1 MGRTPL
7 LAAALTVSALCPADE
22 TVRFNRDIRPIM
34 SDTCFHCHGFDPKS
48 RKGGLRLDIREEA
61 LKSGE
66 SGETA
71 IVPGKPEQSEVIKRI
86 FSEDPDDIMPSKEAH
101 KTLTAAQKELFRR
114 WVAQGAH
121 YEPHWAYMPLTE
133 PKVPPM
139 PEGGRNPI
147 DAFIGEKLAAK
158 GVRPSPE
165 ARPETLL
172 RRLSLDL
179 TGLPPTPEETA
190 AFLADKS
197 PDAYERQVDRLLAS
211 PRFGERMAVWWLD
224 VARYADTVGYHG
236 DQNQRIFPY
245 RDYVIQA
252 FNANKPFDVFT
263 REQIAGDLL
272 PHRTEDQ
279 LIASGYNRLNMMT
292 REGGAQVKEY
302 LSKYGAERVR
312 SVSAAWLGST
322 FGCAE
327 CHDHKFDPISQRDFY
342 SLQAFFADVKQWGV
356 YADYAYTPE
365 PELKGV
371 GNDHPFFPEAEVSN
385 AFLTRRDREARAA
398 IKSWEDGWLKDAL
411 GNEPRRK
418 AFETWKASSTSFLT
432 AHSGGW
438 IRPVGDYALTRTPVP
453 GKAAAKKETKAKA
466 AVVPTPTA
474 FAAGAPVIIPKALGR
489 DEQFHAAFRPAP
501 GVYGSFRIDVP
512 KEGNDPDRSVTLTP
526 ALLLR
531 DVKGRMTP
539 LALSHGHA
547 DHREARFNGGT
558 ELTDVTS
565 GWKFRLGRD
574 LHAIWTLDRPV
585 TLKEG
590 ESLVLRLGCD
600 SKLTLLAGFSPFS
613 AADARVLA
621 SVSATSLDSADAPLL
636 WLHSAQADRAAVE
649 SHRRMAA
656 ELRSYN
662 GGKAW
667 TLVTQSVKP
676 LTVRVLP
683 RGNFLD
689 ESGPVVLPATP
700 SFLPGRRES
709 SAERPLDRRD
719 LAAWIVSKD
728 NPITAR
734 TVMNR
739 MWQLFHGAGLTVMLD
754 DLGSQGEP
762 PSHPE
767 MLNWLALEFRDKG
780 WDVKRMVRLLVTSR
794 TYRQSSS
801 LRPELKDLDPSNR
814 LLASQ
819 NPRRLDAEFVRDN
832 ALFIAGLLDTSEIG
846 GPSVKPYQPAG
857 HYEPLQ
863 FPNRT
868 YVPSE
873 GREQWRR
880 GLYMHWQRMFL
891 HPMLV
896 NFDAPVRDE
905 CSALRNYSNTP
916 QQALTLLNDPTFIEA
931 ARAMASRLLATPEGT
946 DRLDFAFRLA
956 VGRPIR
962 PADRAPLERLI
973 ADQTAHYR
981 SNPEDAA
988 KLLKVG
994 LSSAP
999 PGDPAVLAAWTNAC
1013 RAVLNSHEA
1022 ITRY

>member
-1 MGRTPL
+1 MSRTPL
-7 LAAALTVSALCPADE
+7 LLAALTLAANAPAEDV
-22 TVRFNRDIRPIM
+22 VRFNRDIRPIM

-48 RKGGLRLDIREEA
+48 RKGDLRLDIREEA
-61 LKSGE
+61 LKAGK

-71 IVPGKPEQSEVIKRI
+71 IVPGKPEQSEIIKRI
-86 FSEDPDDIMPSKEAH
+86 FSEDPDDVMPSKEAH
-101 KTLTAAQKELFRR
+101 KTLTPAQKELFRR
-114 WVAQGAH
+114 WVAQGAQ
-121 YEPHWAYMPLTE
+121 YEPHWAYMPLSA
-133 PKVPPM
+133 PKLPAM
-139 PEGGRNPI
+139 PEGGRNAI

-158 GVRPSPE
+158 GIRPSPE

-172 RRLSLDL
+172 RRVSLDL

-197 PDAYERQVDRLLAS
+197 PDAYEKQVDRLLAS

-224 VARYADTVGYHG
+224 VARYADTVGFHG

-252 FNANKPFDVFT
+252 FNANKPFDAFT

-272 PHRTEDQ
+272 PDRTEEQ

-292 REGGAQVKEY
+292 REGGAQAKEY
-302 LSKYGAERVR
+302 LAKYGAERVR

-327 CHDHKFDPISQRDFY
+327 CHDHKFDPISQKDFY

-356 YADYAYTPE
+356 YADYVYTPE

-371 GNDHPFFPEAEVSN
+371 GNDHPFFPEAEVNN
-385 AFLTRRDREARAA
+385 AFLQRRDRETRAA
-398 IKSWEDGWLKDAL
+398 IKSWEDAWLSGILKDA
-411 GNEPRRK
+411 GARK
-418 AFETWKASSTSFLT
+418 SLEEWKAGAAAFLSTNPDGWNRP
-432 AHSGGW
+432 SGEHL
-438 IRPVGDYALTRTPVP
+438 LTRATAP
-453 GKAAAKKETKAKA
+453 AKA
-466 AVVPTPTA
+466 APKKDSKAKTPTVTPPSPTPFTA
-474 FAAGAPVIIPKALGR
+474 GGLVQIPKGLGR
-489 DEQFHAAFRPAP
+489 DEQFHVTLRPSP
-501 GVYGSFRIDVP
+501 GTYASLRIDVP
-512 KEGNDPDRSVTLTP
+512 KEGNETDRSALLTP
-526 ALLLR
+526 TLMLR
-531 DVKGRMTP
+531 DAKGRTTP
-539 LALSHGHA
+539 LAFAHGHA
-547 DHREARFNGGT
+547 DRREARFVGGT
-558 ELTDVTS
+558 ELSDVTG
-565 GWKFRLGRD
+565 GWKFRLGTD
-574 LHAIWTLDRPV
+574 LHAVWTLDRPV
-585 TLKEG
+585 TVKEG
-590 ESLVLRLGCD
+590 DSLLLRLNID
-600 SKLTLLAGFSPFS
+600 SKLTLKVGLSPFA
-613 AADARVLA
+613 AADARTVA
-621 SVSATSLDSADAPLL
+621 VVRSVDEQGALL
-636 WLHSAQADRAAVE
+636 WLHSAQPDRASVE
-649 SHRRMAA
+649 RHRKMAA
-656 ELRSYN
+656 ELRAYN
-662 GGKAW
+662 GGK
-667 TLVTQSVKP
+667 TSTMVTQSVKP

-700 SFLPGRRES
+700 SFLPGRRDS
-709 SAERPLDRRD
+709 SAERRLDRRD
-719 LAAWIVSKD
+719 LAEWIVSKD

-767 MLNWLALEFRDKG
+767 LLDWLALEFRDKG
-780 WDVKRMVRLLVTSR
+780 WDIKRMVRLLVTSR

-801 LRPELKDLDPSNR
+801 LRPELKDVDPSNR

-832 ALFIAGLLDTSEIG
+832 ALFVAGLLDTSEIG
-846 GPSVKPYQPAG
+846 GPSAKPYQPAG

-916 QQALTLLNDPTFIEA
+916 QQALTLLNDPTFVEA
-931 ARAMASRLLATPEGT
+931 ARALAARLLAAPEGT
-946 DRLDFAFRLA
+946 DRLDRAFRLA

-962 PADRAPLERLI
+962 PGDRAPLEKLI

-981 SNPEDAA
+981 AQPDDAA

-994 LSSAP
+994 IAP
-999 PGDPAVLAAWTNAC
+999 VPRGDPAVLAAWTNAC